1 MAKNTG
7 RHVQIPERR
16 LNIAALILGLVAVAA
31 VAVTVWALFFRKT
44 EPSILAP
51 DYAPQE
57 LEENAEEMEDTGRE
71 KLESEEGGGAVS
83 LEFQTEAIVQLGR
96 GIVSLSYGNPQES
109 NQDVLLQV
117 VIQDTLIAQSGRL
130 TPGHSVS
137 TLTLAEGAAERLEP
151 GGYDGKFIISF
162 YDPDTGAKANVN
174 TEIPITVTVME

>member
-1 MAKNTG
+1 M
-7 RHVQIPERR
+7 
-16 LNIAALILGLVAVAA
+16 
-31 VAVTVWALFFRKT
+31 TVWALFFRKT

-57 LEENAEEMEDTGRE
+57 LEENAEEMEDTGAE
-71 KLESEEGGGAVS
+71 KLEAPEGGGSVS
-83 LEFQTEAIVQLGR
+83 LMYQDEVVVQLGR
-96 GIVSLSYGNPQES
+96 NLASLDYGNPQES
-109 NQDVLLQV
+109 TQDVLIQIV
-117 VIQDTLIAQSGRL
+117 VQDTLIAQSGRL